1 MLSLLELFSAA
12 CTSLAACNFGSFERL
27 FRASTFMLVQ
37 VESSSYTEKDSRR
50 KTSCEHRRNGERMGG
65 NGKPT
70 REAEEREEWRCSYK
84 DYRPWQDGAAAD
96 ACVGVR
102 ITCIDSPGGRVR
114 KWGKFHGGRA
124 VVRSFRG
131 MKNVPGWRD
140 VGSGTSQWRTLRLG
154 SETPMAIVWQWRIGA
169 SASRASKL
177 LRFLRD

>member
-1 MLSLLELFSAA
+1 M
-12 CTSLAACNFGSFERL
+12 
-27 FRASTFMLVQ
+27 
-37 VESSSYTEKDSRR
+37 
-50 KTSCEHRRNGERMGG
+50 HRRNGERMGG

-102 ITCIDSPGGRVR
+102 ITCINSPGGRVR

-124 VVRSFRG
+124 VVESFRG

-140 VGSGTSQWRTLRLG
+140 VGSGTSQWRTTPSRIRNSNGDRLAVADRCFSVSREQAFTLPPG
-154 SETPMAIVWQWRIGA
+154 LTSSFGYVRHTPARKWGRQVIGCYVV
-169 SASRASKL
+169 
-177 LRFLRD
+177 